1 MRGGET
7 RIEGGT
13 NGPTRA
19 AGAARGAVQ
28 QEQREGQ
35 VNRRDEEREAAE
47 GAGLDKRQRG
57 QDKQRKE
64 QNASPDRGGING
76 RGRID
81 NGLDETEWWV
91 DRAANRPIVTSGGR
105 GDVRAGWINSR
116 VNSEFFVAFVAISSL
131 FCLSYSLCVHGPL

>member
-28 QEQREGQ
+28 QDQREGQ

-57 QDKQRKE
+57 QDKRRKG
-64 QNASPDRGGING
+64 QNSSPGRGGIN
-76 RGRID
+76 RWGRID
-81 NGLDETEWWV
+81 NGLDETEWLV
-91 DRAANRPIVTSGGR
+91 DRTANRSIATSGGR
-105 GDVRAGWINSR
+105 GDMRAGWINSR
-116 VNSEFFVAFVAISSL
+116 VNSEFFVAFVAFASL
-131 FCLSYSLCVHGPL
+131 FYLSYSLCVHGPL